1 MSITVGQMQGAI
13 EQFWGAVYSKNTAA
27 ISSLISTDLKATYQV
42 TLNGTKQ
49 PEQQLNFQ
57 QYIDTINQ
65 LFASFQLALS
75 TQRVYDPGTFQ
86 SSNGNAVWTVN
97 YFQNLQL
104 ATGVMNSTGSQ
115 TWTFNGTQFVALS
128 VIEFDTINQA
138 QASTKCAL
146 V

>member
-1 MSITVGQMQGAI
+1 MSITVQQMQGAI
-13 EQFWGAVYSKNTAA
+13 EQFWGAVYSKNIAA
-27 ISSLISTDLKATYQV
+27 ISGMISTDLKATYQV
-42 TLNGTKQ
+42 TFNGTKQ

-57 QYIDTINQ
+57 EYINTINQ

-75 TQRVYDPGTFQ
+75 TSRAYDPGTFQ
-86 SSNGNAVWTVN
+86 SSIGTAVWTVN
-97 YFQNLQL
+97 YAQNLKL

-128 VIEFDTINQA
+128 VIEFDTFNQA
-138 QASTKCAL
+138 EASNCAL